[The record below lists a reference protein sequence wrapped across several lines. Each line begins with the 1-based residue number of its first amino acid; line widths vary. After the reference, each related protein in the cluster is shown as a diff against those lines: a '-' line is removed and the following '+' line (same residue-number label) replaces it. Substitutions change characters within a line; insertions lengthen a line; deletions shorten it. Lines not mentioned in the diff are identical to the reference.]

1 MQHVAPLVIMP
12 VHHHPPPAPPLPL
25 TPRIP
30 AEPEDALQ
38 HRLAAV
44 LGQHVLLAHTGPALE
59 EVEKGTVD
67 AHACALVQGDVGEE
81 DGGVRFVRDGARGG
95 DQVVHEG
102 VGVDLQGGRVGG
114 GVEVHGVEDGEAEG
128 NAEDDESENEG
139 VAPDGGEVIEE
150 YTVELELD
158 AGSSDVSTT
167 VVVDREAGPST
178 ELLGTE
184 VELDGAVVV
193 STTVGV

>member
-1 MQHVAPLVIMP
+1 MVRQITVR
-12 VHHHPPPAPPLPL
+12 PPIAPPITDLSF
-25 TPRIP
+25 
-30 AEPEDALQ
+30 
-38 HRLAAV
+38 V
-44 LGQHVLLAHTGPALE
+44 
-59 EVEKGTVD
+59 EVEKE
-67 AHACALVQGDVGEE
+67 GEAE
-81 DGGVRFVRDGARGG
+81 DGDAEAG
-95 DQVVHEG
+95 DSEAG
-102 VGVDLQGGRVGG
+102 DAEAGDS
-114 GVEVHGVEDGEAEG
+114 EDGEAESK
-128 NAEDDESENEG
+128 AEDDDSENEG

-158 AGSSDVSTT
+158 AGKSGVSTT

>member
-1 MQHVAPLVIMP
+1 MVRQITVR
-12 VHHHPPPAPPLPL
+12 PPIAPPI
-25 TPRIP
+25 T
-30 AEPEDALQ
+30 ALSF
-38 HRLAAV
+38 V
-44 LGQHVLLAHTGPALE
+44 
-59 EVEKGTVD
+59 EVEKEGEAEDGEAEDGEAEDVD
-67 AHACALVQGDVGEE
+67 AE
-81 DGGVRFVRDGARGG
+81 DGDAEDGDSEDG
-95 DQVVHEG
+95 DS
-102 VGVDLQGGRVGG
+102 
-114 GVEVHGVEDGEAEG
+114 EDGEAEG